1 MFRIERCDDLPLLGQ
16 LIKSSNIASIYTK
29 HYPDHGH
36 WQGIDGGHTIMVWL
50 LYILSEADHRLSHV
64 EDWCK
69 DRLETIRAIIGQQQL
84 RGLDLC
90 DDRLGRLLDR
100 LGDDEKW
107 MAFEC
112 DFSGQM
118 VQSYSLDKVCSDEP
132 CSGLIRLDSFNIPQH
147 REEDDFFRRG
157 HTKQRRTDRP
167 FCKAMVASSDF
178 GNFPLTIQLL
188 AGNISDDTVYLPAI
202 ERVKR
207 ILGSQSR
214 LYVADSKIGSFAN
227 RLALAS
233 SENYYLCPL
242 NGKQCTQ
249 KQLVQYI
256 DAVPAIDQLPVIAK
270 AKGSHQTNTYYY
282 ELPSG
287 FSLSCPQSNF
297 SWDERRV
304 LAYSTRYAAD
314 YDKGLFKRLNKAEK
328 ELNNLLIRKSGRKVP
343 KTEDELKVRVA
354 KILQKHH
361 VKGFFHLEYSQV
373 ESYRT
378 VNKYRKRK
386 ARIEKSIE
394 LSLQVQRDQ
403 QAIEQQRKRHGWCI
417 YGTNLPKSVDTR
429 RIVQLYHEQY
439 KIEHLFD
446 RFINQGTK
454 LLPVFLNKHDRVKAL
469 TRLLAIAIQFHMLVQ
484 HLVRLS
490 LEEEQKQIKGGY
502 PGNKN
507 RATNLPTTSM
517 ILRMFKNVSV
527 LIQQIDG
534 KRTVQMPPLNQL
546 QLDLLRML
554 GMQGLYLEFCSIL
567 ESG

>member
-1 MFRIERCDDLPLLGQ
+1 MLRIERCDDLPLLGQ
-16 LIKSSNIASIYTK
+16 LIKSSNIDSIYVK

-36 WQGIDGGHTIMVWL
+36 WRGIDGGQTLIIWL

-69 DRLETIRAIIGQQQL
+69 DRLETLRAVTGQQQL
-84 RGLDLC
+84 RGLDLS

-118 VQSYSLDKVCSDEP
+118 VRSYSLDNISSSEP

-167 FCKAMVASSDF
+167 FCKAMVATSDY
-178 GNFPLTIQLL
+178 GNFLLTIQLL
-188 AGNISDDTVYLPAI
+188 AGNASDDPNYLPAI
-202 ERVKR
+202 ERVKS
-207 ILGSQSR
+207 ILGYQSR

-233 SENYYLCPL
+233 SANYYLCPL

-256 DAVPAIDQLPVIAK
+256 DAAPAIDQLSKITK
-270 AKGSHQTNTYYY
+270 AKGSHQTDTSFY
-282 ELPSG
+282 ELPSV
-287 FSLSCPQSNF
+287 FSMSCSQSNF

-314 YDKGLFKRLNKAEK
+314 YDKGLFKRLDKAEK

-361 VKGFFHLEYSQV
+361 VKDFFHLEYSQI
-373 ESYRT
+373 ETQRQ
-378 VNKYRKRK
+378 VNKYRNRK
-386 ARIEKSIE
+386 SRIEKSIE
-394 LSLQVQRDQ
+394 LSLIVQRDQ

-417 YGTNLPKSVDTR
+417 YGTNLPATVEAR
-429 RIVQLYHEQY
+429 RIVQLYHDQY

-446 RFINQGTK
+446 RLINQGTK
-454 LLPVFLNKHDRVKAL
+454 LLPVFLHKPNRVKAL
-469 TRLLAIAIQFHMLVQ
+469 TRLLAIAIQFNMLIQ
-484 HLVRLS
+484 HLVRSVLKDG
-490 LEEEQKQIKGGY
+490 QKKIKGGY
-502 PGNKN
+502 PGNRN
-507 RATNLPTTSM
+507 RATDMPTTSM
-517 ILRMFKNVSV
+517 ILRKFNNISV
-527 LIQQIDG
+527 VIQQIDG
-534 KRTVQMPPLNQL
+534 KRNVQLPPLNQL
-546 QLDLLRML
+546 QLDLLTML
-554 GMQGLYLEFCSIL
+554 GMQGLYLKFCSIL
-567 ESG
+567 EGG